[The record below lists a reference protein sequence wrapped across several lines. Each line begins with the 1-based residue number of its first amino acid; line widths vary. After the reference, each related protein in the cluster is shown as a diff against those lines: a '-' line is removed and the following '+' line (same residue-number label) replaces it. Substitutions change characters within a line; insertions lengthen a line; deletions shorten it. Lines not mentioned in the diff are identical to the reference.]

1 MKSEEADQNW
11 SGIWTCARPSACGC
25 GSGGMKGLVTGCVA
39 KAGSDGLGA
48 WVTSGFAPAPL
59 GPTPQSTGKGKLD
72 AFTLIAMGYKY
83 V

>member
-1 MKSEEADQNW
+1 MK
-11 SGIWTCARPSACGC
+11 R
-25 GSGGMKGLVTGCVA
+25 LVTGCVA
-39 KAGSDGLGA
+39 KAGCDGLGA